1 MAYPRR
7 PIAKTNGTLAV
18 TTGSV
23 VAVADNPA
31 RLYLRITN
39 PDAAAIMYVKFAT
52 AGATTLGGAV
62 PAPTATA
69 DTASLKIPPGGFF
82 ETTAYTGPVAI
93 IGSAGFNANVLE
105 I

>member
-7 PIAKTNGTLAV
+7 PIAKTNGTVAV

-23 VAVADNPA
+23 VVVPDNPS
-31 RLYLRITN
+31 RLYLRISN
-39 PDAAAIMYVKFAT
+39 PDAAGIMYFKLAT

-62 PAPTATA
+62 PAPVATA
-69 DTASLKIPPGGFF
+69 DTASQKIAPGGFF
-82 ETTAYTGPVAI
+82 ETTCYTGPVAV
-93 IGSAGFNANVLE
+93 IGSAGFNASVLE

>member
-23 VAVADNPA
+23 VVVPDNPA
-31 RLYLRITN
+31 RLYLRISN
-39 PDAAAIMYVKFAT
+39 PDAAGIMYLKFAT
-52 AGATTLGGAV
+52 VGATTLGGAV
-62 PAPTATA
+62 PAPVATA
-69 DTASLKIPPGGFF
+69 DTASTKVAPGGFF
-82 ETTAYTGPVAI
+82 ETKEYTGPVAV